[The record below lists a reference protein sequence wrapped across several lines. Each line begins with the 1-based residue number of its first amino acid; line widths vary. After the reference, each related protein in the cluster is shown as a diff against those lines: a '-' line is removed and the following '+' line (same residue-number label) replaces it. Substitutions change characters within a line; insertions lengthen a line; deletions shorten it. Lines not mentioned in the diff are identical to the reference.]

1 MNDLPSL
8 LSSHVSHRKTNRYIR
23 LITKISDILANIRLR
38 TKFGP
43 RALAGLVFAEPQ
55 DGTVPD
61 KRSPPSWSD
70 FQAIGT
76 DRWSRNRGKQGIQSG
91 DLIRPDRNPL

>member
-61 KRSPPSWSD
+61 KRSPLPG
-70 FQAIGT
+70 AISKRSEPIAGQEIAANKE
-76 DRWSRNRGKQGIQSG
+76 SRAAI
-91 DLIRPDRNPL
+91 